1 MKEIKKQTS
10 KNFVFQYDFSTS
22 YKQQYFY
29 TPSKLIDKVIFE
41 SMDSYRSQKLKFL
54 FYSGIMVMSMIPAF
68 QYFMLSQYY
77 MSFIFTI
84 PIGVCAELL
93 TYIYPRYKN
102 TVTKIELDDT
112 YGYCNISISNSKP
125 VKVKI
130 IDIKKPRD
138 DQFLYF
144 Y

>member
-1 MKEIKKQTS
+1 
-10 KNFVFQYDFSTS
+10 
-22 YKQQYFY
+22 
-29 TPSKLIDKVIFE
+29 
-41 SMDSYRSQKLKFL
+41 
-54 FYSGIMVMSMIPAF
+54 MSMIPAF

-93 TYIYPRYKN
+93 TYIIPRYKN

-144 Y
+144 YWKEFHTHERLLPLYINNKRVYIDTLGDITQGDVFRAVINGININLKDN